1 MSLAGEGLHPLLT
14 PPPGKEFILRTIATK
29 VDDVFYNEIKK
40 IADDNNITI
49 SKLLKEALKK
59 MTNDDIKNIKTIKTK
74 IETNKR
80 IVYELNR
87 LGQNLNQIARY
98 ANAKKVLDKFI
109 LEELIQIEKYLQGL
123 TNDM

>member
-1 MSLAGEGLHPLLT
+1 MSLAGGEA
-14 PPPGKEFILRTIATK
+14 PPNTTPGKEFILRTIATK
-29 VDDVFYNEIKK
+29 VDNVFYNEIKK

-59 MTNDDIKNIKTIKTK
+59 ITNNDIKNIKTIKTK

-87 LGQNLNQIARY
+87 LGQNLNQIAKY
-98 ANAKKVLDKFI
+98 ANSKKIVDKLV
-109 LEELIQIEKYLQGL
+109 LEELIKIEKYLQGL
-123 TNDM
+123 TDDM